1 MVCFD
6 MAAIKGH
13 HNGSF
18 KWMPDALRGI
28 KWGVLCYQYAGS
40 LLSVDGAAGPPP
52 THMSQY
58 LILCD
63 ELEYERSSVP

>member
-28 KWGVLCYQYAGS
+28 KWGVLGYQYAGS
-40 LLSVDGAAGPPP
+40 LLSVDEAAGPP
-52 THMSQY
+52 THMSRY

-63 ELEYERSSVP
+63 ELEYGRSSAP